1 MSVNGKDAP
10 GVIAPPPLILLG
22 FLLVGFLMDT
32 LWPLPLLPAMVQYPL
47 GAVLIA
53 AGILVFV
60 LAVRE
65 MLKAGTNI
73 PTRRP
78 TTAIVNSGPY
88 KYSRNPIYLSAGIA
102 YVGIAIMA
110 DSVWL
115 LLLLKPFLVTLS
127 FGVIDR
133 EEKYLEGKFGEDYR
147 NYKAAVRRWF

>member
-1 MSVNGKDAP
+1 MSDNGKDAP

-22 FLLVGFLMDT
+22 FLMVGFLTDT
-32 LWPLPLLPAMVQYPL
+32 LWPIPLLPAAVQYPL

-53 AGILVFV
+53 SAVTLCV
-60 LAVRE
+60 LAIRE
-65 MLKAGTNI
+65 FAHARTNI
-73 PTRRP
+73 S
-78 TTAIVNSGPY
+78 VNKPSLAVVHSGPY
-88 KYSRNPIYLSAGIA
+88 KYSRNPIYLSAAIA

-110 DSVWL
+110 DNVWL
-115 LLLLKPFLVTLS
+115 LLLLKPLLVTLS